1 MAGTVLE
8 KLTRYAH
15 NLTGANDNVTLY
27 GDELRELLALI
38 THLSEGVQ
46 AYRSGSYTLAQ
57 VWENEHGALVPGAP
71 TGRSSE

>member
-1 MAGTVLE
+1 MANTALE
-8 KLTRYAH
+8 KVTQYA
-15 NLTGANDNVTLY
+15 NLLPAANDSVSLY

-57 VWENEHGALVPGAP
+57 VWENEHGALVPSAP
-71 TGRSSE
+71 SGRQGE